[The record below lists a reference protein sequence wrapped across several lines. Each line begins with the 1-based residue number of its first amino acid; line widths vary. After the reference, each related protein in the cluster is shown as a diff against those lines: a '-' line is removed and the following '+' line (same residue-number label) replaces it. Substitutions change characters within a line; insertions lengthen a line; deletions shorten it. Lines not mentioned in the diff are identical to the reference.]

1 MKLDKPSIA
10 EKTREFDEANL
21 RAARYYMTLDAE
33 EYPALHDFARR
44 VFARLPVQQQRQQRD
59 RRHRKADQHGGNGN

>member
-10 EKTREFDEANL
+10 EKAREFDQANL
-21 RAARYYMTLDAE
+21 RAARYYITLDAE

-44 VFARLPVQQQRQQRD
+44 VMVRLPVQQQRQQRD
-59 RRHRKADQHGGNGN
+59 RRDRKADQNGS

>member
-1 MKLDKPSIA
+1 MKSETVSIA
-10 EKTREFDEANL
+10 EKAREFDEANL

-44 VFARLPVQQQRQQRD
+44 VFARLPVQQHGQQRNGRD
-59 RRHRKADQHGGNGN
+59 RRRDQHGSKGQ